1 MEALVTPD
9 VRERLRDDVDAL
21 VAESIDGVT
30 SSELGTD
37 IVEISLAIDR
47 LEAERIRRIHR
58 FHADRGALS
67 EGWTTVSW
75 LRRCCRMTAKAAAY
89 RVHLART
96 LGEMPAALDSARAGR
111 ASFTNVAMIGHL
123 AGAVGVE
130 QLAPYEAFLVEAAE
144 KVEPRQ
150 MRYVTHATRLGID
163 PDGVLADDN
172 HAHEKRW
179 FNCDQTYGDVF
190 VMSGLLDA
198 EGGKLLK
205 TAIDALSHGMSRGE
219 NRTPGQ
225 QRADALVEMAATQLR
240 CGDHRDVHGQRPHLN
255 LTVSAETLR
264 ADTLRAE
271 LGTEG
276 VPGRSR
282 SAPAELGGVGPIHP
296 ETARRIACDAVRT
309 LVTVAAPDAGTG
321 ASGVDTGWM
330 TIAAPVP
337 LSVGRAT
344 RTIPASIRTA
354 LNLRDQGCRF
364 PGCDRPPAWT
374 DGHHVIHWSD
384 GGPTELDNLVSL
396 CRMHHRRVHEEG
408 WHLHI
413 ADGVAVVEPPP

>member
-21 VAESIDGVT
+21 VAELIDGVT
-30 SSELGTD
+30 SAELGAD

-58 FHADRGALS
+58 FHAARGALA

-172 HAHEKRW
+172 HAHEQRW

-190 VMSGLLDA
+190 VVSGLLDA
-198 EGGKLLK
+198 EGGRC
-205 TAIDALSHGMSRGE
+205 SR
-219 NRTPGQ
+219 P
-225 QRADALVEMAATQLR
+225 
-240 CGDHRDVHGQRPHLN
+240 
-255 LTVSAETLR
+255 
-264 ADTLRAE
+264 
-271 LGTEG
+271 
-276 VPGRSR
+276 RSMR
-282 SAPAELGGVGPIHP
+282 SVMG
-296 ETARRIACDAVRT
+296 
-309 LVTVAAPDAGTG
+309 
-321 ASGVDTGWM
+321 
-330 TIAAPVP
+330 
-337 LSVGRAT
+337 
-344 RTIPASIRTA
+344 
-354 LNLRDQGCRF
+354 
-364 PGCDRPPAWT
+364 
-374 DGHHVIHWSD
+374 
-384 GGPTELDNLVSL
+384 
-396 CRMHHRRVHEEG
+396 
-408 WHLHI
+408 
-413 ADGVAVVEPPP
+413 